1 MLSSEQKDYIM
12 KHLRRPEND
21 ADIAKIAY
29 EIAQKHGKISPD
41 MAFVTATLMNLGE
54 TDPRIAYIY
63 DKDYNWKE
71 HPEAIGLNKM
81 HGEYSVEMAESIGI
95 SLTDEQKQVISGH
108 SKGEYTSELG
118 QIIKI
123 AEVCRATEQPRWF
136 RGEKKEAAKAWDE
149 VESVL
154 KEDKDLLPE
163 MIEMAKKSYG
173 KNRFKENSHNMN
185 EGEISE

>member
-29 EIAQKHGKISPD
+29 EIAQKHGKVSPD

-54 TDPRIAYIY
+54 TDPRIAGIY
-63 DKDYNWKE
+63 SVKGWS
-71 HPEAIGLNKM
+71 PEQIELNKK

-108 SKGEYTSELG
+108 CRGEYVSELG

-123 AEVCRATEQPRWF
+123 AEVCRATEQPRRWHN
-136 RGEKKEAAKAWDE
+136 GVQKSVAKSWDE

-154 KEDKDLLPE
+154 KEDEDLLPE
-163 MIEMAKKSYG
+163 MIEVAKKSYG
-173 KNRFKENSHNMN
+173 KTRFKELARDV
-185 EGEISE
+185 EDGEISE